1 MRKAGLLWTMTSVVA
16 LASFAGCRAEQ
27 TQEAKAPEVDVDV
40 ESGQW
45 PRYKVQ
51 WADVDVGTTQRTVTV
66 PVVRVERETR
76 EISVPYIDINPPGAG
91 DREERTVAVEV
102 DVPHAGYQLQITDVL
117 AHSDELWVV
126 AHLIEAS
133 PEQGGG
139 STRLA
144 DQVVVNAPSD
154 LDVEKVVV
162 GGRPEG
168 VFNRQHRFVE
178 SRAALD
184 EQLPRGARVLYRA
197 ETTPASGR

>member
-1 MRKAGLLWTMTSVVA
+1 MRKAVLLWTMTSA
-16 LASFAGCRAEQ
+16 ILLANLAGCRAEQ
-27 TQEAKAPEVDVDV
+27 TQEAKAPEVDVDL

-45 PRYKVQ
+45 PRYEVQ

-66 PVVRVERETR
+66 PVVRVEKETR
-76 EISVPYIDINPPGAG
+76 EITVPYIDINPPGAG

-117 AHSDELWVV
+117 AHRDELWVV
-126 AHLIEAS
+126 AHLVEAS
-133 PEQGGG
+133 PDQGGG

-154 LDVEKVVV
+154 LEVEKVVV
-162 GGRPEG
+162 GGRPDG
-168 VFNRQHRFVE
+168 MFNRQHRFVE
-178 SRAALD
+178 SRAALN

-197 ETTPASGR
+197 DASPATAG